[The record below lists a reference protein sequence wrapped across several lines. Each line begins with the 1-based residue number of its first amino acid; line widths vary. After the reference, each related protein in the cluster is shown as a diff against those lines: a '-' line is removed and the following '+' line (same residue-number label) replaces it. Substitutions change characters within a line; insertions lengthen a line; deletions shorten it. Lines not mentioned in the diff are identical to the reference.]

1 MYEVPQ
7 LVGISMIMKKTTTE
21 IITTIIVKT
30 TITVALLILTALAE
44 ITMTKKVKIERIT
57 GQTRIKT
64 LMFFY

>member
-1 MYEVPQ
+1 
-7 LVGISMIMKKTTTE
+7 MKKTATE